1 MKIRLVVAIVGLAI
15 GFVLPSFAQQTNT
28 PAPNLRQQ
36 LLALAKK
43 FDDAYDNNDPAALA
57 ALYTEDAVIVRN
69 DGEPIYGREA
79 IEKYWADVFK
89 TVHYSKHTSEPEQ
102 YSPHIIGTWGNQV
115 WSTGEFT
122 ETLQVENGPPIQ
134 TRGHWLDID
143 VREADA
149 LKVWVQTWNIIPAPA
164 ATPSPTASP
173 SSQ

>member
-79 IEKYWADVFK
+79 ARLLYASALTPKKEKPLRHSTIEKGRRK
-89 TVHYSKHTSEPEQ
+89 Q
-102 YSPHIIGTWGNQV
+102 G
-115 WSTGEFT
+115 
-122 ETLQVENGPPIQ
+122 
-134 TRGHWLDID
+134 
-143 VREADA
+143 
-149 LKVWVQTWNIIPAPA
+149 
-164 ATPSPTASP
+164 
-173 SSQ
+173 